1 VPDLD
6 EALARLPANALG
18 GRIRGEQFRMLGF
31 QGLEPAQERVIFCVR
46 DLRIIE
52 DVVLVFVVA
61 EFFAELLDLD
71 HRIFHWPLIYN
82 LTRNRS
88 IP

>member
-1 VPDLD
+1 MKPSRGFPPTRWVG
-6 EALARLPANALG
+6 ESG
-18 GRIRGEQFRMLGF
+18 GEQFRMLGF
-31 QGLEPAQERVIFCVR
+31 QGLQPAQERVVFGVG
-46 DLRIIE
+46 DLRSVQ
-52 DVVLVFVVA
+52 DVILVFVVA

-71 HRIFHWPLIYN
+71 RRIFHWPLIYN

>member
-1 VPDLD
+1 
-6 EALARLPANALG
+6 
-18 GRIRGEQFRMLGF
+18 MLGF
-31 QGLEPAQERVIFCVR
+31 QGLEPAHELVVFGVR
-46 DLRIIE
+46 DLRVVQDI
-52 DVVLVFVVA
+52 VLVFVVA